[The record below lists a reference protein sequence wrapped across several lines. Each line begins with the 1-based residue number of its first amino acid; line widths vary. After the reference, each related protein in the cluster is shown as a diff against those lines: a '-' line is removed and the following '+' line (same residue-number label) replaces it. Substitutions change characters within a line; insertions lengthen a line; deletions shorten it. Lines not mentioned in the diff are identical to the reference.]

1 MPRVSVTYEQVAA
14 VANALYAQGVRE
26 PGAKAIREELAKR
39 AGTAGTA
46 VGSPNTIQRHLT
58 IWRAKDRPIEA
69 SEVPQ
74 LPGQLAAD
82 ISRALVAAAS
92 VAREK
97 GEERLAQLQGELD
110 ELVTVGE
117 AAEARIDELQQE
129 VAARTSERDS
139 MAGQLAQRTE
149 EAAELKASLASANER
164 AATLERA
171 LHAAQA
177 EAQAANGR
185 VDEIRQ
191 ASERQAARVDAEL
204 QAARSAQNDAQ
215 RQAVDAEKRAI
226 AAEAHLE
233 SERAAKGAVD
243 ARAGELQETVKR
255 LEADA
260 SRAGAADA
268 AAQGL
273 RDQVALLTET
283 VTMLR
288 SLLEASGKPAPAGL
302 GSDGAAKAKGK

>member
-26 PGAKAIREELAKR
+26 PGAKAIREELGKR
-39 AGTAGTA
+39 AGSGAA

-58 IWRAKDRPIEA
+58 AWRTKDRPVEA

-74 LPGQLAAD
+74 LPAQLAAD

-110 ELVTVGE
+110 ELVAGGE
-117 AAEARIDELQQE
+117 AAEARIEELQQD

-149 EAAELKASLASANER
+149 ETAELKAGLAAANER
-164 AATLERA
+164 AATLERE

-191 ASERQAARVDAEL
+191 SSERQAAKLESEIQQAHARQADAERR
-204 QAARSAQNDAQ
+204 AI
-215 RQAVDAEKRAI
+215 DAEKRAV

-233 SERAAKGAVD
+233 SERSAKSELDINVAALK
-243 ARAGELQETVKR
+243 QTVKR
-255 LEADA
+255 LEPDA
-260 SRAGAADA
+260 SRAA
-268 AAQGL
+268 AAEAGAQGM
-273 RDQVALLTET
+273 REQITLLSET

-288 SLLEASGKPAPAGL
+288 SLLEGSGKVAPSSGPE
-302 GSDGAAKAKGK
+302 GTKPKGK

>member
-1 MPRVSVTYEQVAA
+1 MPRVPVTYEQVAA
-14 VANALYAQGVRE
+14 VANQMYAQGVRE

-39 AGTAGTA
+39 AGAGST

-58 IWRAKDRPIEA
+58 SWRAKDRPVEA

-74 LPGQLAAD
+74 LPAQLAAD

-110 ELVTVGE
+110 ELVAVGE
-117 AAEARIDELQQE
+117 ANETRLEELQQE

-139 MAGQLAQRTE
+139 MAGQLAQRND
-149 EAAELKASLASANER
+149 EAAELKAALAAANER
-164 AATLERA
+164 AAALERE

-177 EAQAANGR
+177 AAQAANGR

-191 ASERQAARVDAEL
+191 AS
-204 QAARSAQNDAQ
+204 Q
-215 RQAVDAEKRAI
+215 RQATELKADVEQARTRQLDAERRAIEADKRAV
-226 AAEAHLE
+226 AAEAHLQ
-233 SERAAKGAVD
+233 SERAAKGELD
-243 ARAGELQETVKR
+243 AHVADLQQNVKR
-255 LEADA
+255 LEPGA
-260 SRAGAADA
+260 SRAAAADA

-288 SLLEASGKPAPAGL
+288 SLLEAAGKPVPAGPEP
-302 GSDGAAKAKGK
+302 DGTKAKGR